1 MTVKSISET
10 IPASWV
16 FFFVFVFQWS
26 SFLFLL
32 SSIFSLQTRHDDLEK
47 KVQELEDRLKILD
60 DPPSSKFIIEEAK
73 QPHQDERSTQSTLSS
88 MWQLMKINKRLQ
100 ATEDAVER
108 IMAILHEFLGTDG
121 KAISGLK
128 SDMEDVA
135 NELKNLKESL
145 FGAENDS
152 RQRWMGGD
160 NDAASRLS
168 SLEEHLNKLVKK
180 DELALYVKWPAL
192 EEALNVKRTDLERRH
207 KDKTR
212 TNVLNLENETH
223 GSSVLEVKEDKEVDN
238 KGNIE
243 SDTESDGRAQT
254 APLPSSLGTPIPML
268 DYPKTAFTQS
278 TQVRMQLLHFFNE
291 TPCW

>member
-1 MTVKSISET
+1 
-10 IPASWV
+10 
-16 FFFVFVFQWS
+16 
-26 SFLFLL
+26 
-32 SSIFSLQTRHDDLEK
+32 
-47 KVQELEDRLKILD
+47 
-60 DPPSSKFIIEEAK
+60 
-73 QPHQDERSTQSTLSS
+73 
-88 MWQLMKINKRLQ
+88 MKINKRLQ

-152 RQRWMGGD
+152 SQRWMGGD

-168 SLEEHLNKLVKK
+168 SLEEGLNKLVKK

-207 KDKTR
+207 KDKTC
-212 TNVLNLENETH
+212 TNVLNLENETD
-223 GSSVLEVKEDKEVDN
+223 GSSILEIKEDKEVDD

-254 APLPSSLGTPIPML
+254 APLLSSPHTPIPMP

-278 TQVRMQLLHFFNE
+278 TQVRMQ
-291 TPCW
+291 